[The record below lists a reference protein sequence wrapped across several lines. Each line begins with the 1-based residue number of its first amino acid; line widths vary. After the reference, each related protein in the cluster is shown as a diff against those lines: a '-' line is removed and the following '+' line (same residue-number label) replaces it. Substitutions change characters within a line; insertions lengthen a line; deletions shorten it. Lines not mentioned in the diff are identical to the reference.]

1 MFKPNR
7 LMPIPQFMINPK
19 SESCEEEVVVEVDP
33 HIVHHIQAKKQQE
46 DPTRVR
52 THISTRRQEE
62 HTSLYTSIIDLSVTI
77 TPWATIPLCT

>member
-1 MFKPNR
+1 MFKPKR

-19 SESCEEEVVVEVDP
+19 SESCEEEVVGEVDP
-33 HIVHHIQAKKQQE
+33 HIVHHIQAKQQE

-52 THISTRRQEE
+52 TRISTRRQGE
-62 HTSLYTSIIDLSVTI
+62 HTSLYTSIIYLSVTI